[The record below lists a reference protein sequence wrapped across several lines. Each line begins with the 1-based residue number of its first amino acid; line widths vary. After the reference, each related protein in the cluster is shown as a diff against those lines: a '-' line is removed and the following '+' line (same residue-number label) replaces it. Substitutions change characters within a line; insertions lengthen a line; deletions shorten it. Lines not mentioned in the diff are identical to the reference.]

1 MTRATRSIGVI
12 PAERRRASHEVLSD
26 RAVEVASSRAEEIM
40 SDGEVRYLRDGAVA
54 TVIFDRPASRNAMTW
69 RMYEQLG
76 AACARMQQEA
86 GLRVAVFRGAGG
98 KAFIAGTDIGQFQAF
113 RTAEDGIAYE
123 AKMDGYIEAIEAL
136 PVPTLAVIQGF
147 AVGGGLAIAA
157 ACDLRIATPGSRF
170 GVPIARTLGNCL
182 SIANYARLVA
192 ALGTSR
198 AKRVLL
204 LAENISA
211 EEAQAGG
218 FLSEIV
224 QPSDIDR
231 RVGELT
237 ARLAQHAPLS
247 MRVSK
252 EALRRL
258 LHAGLPNAD
267 DLVRV
272 CYGSDDFR
280 AGVEAFVEK
289 REPQWTGK

>member
-1 MTRATRSIGVI
+1 
-12 PAERRRASHEVLSD
+12 
-26 RAVEVASSRAEEIM
+26 
-40 SDGEVRYLRDGAVA
+40 
-54 TVIFDRPASRNAMTW
+54 
-69 RMYEQLG
+69 MYEQLG
-76 AACARMQQEA
+76 EACARMQQEA

-98 KAFIAGTDIGQFQAF
+98 KAFIVGTDIGQFQSF
-113 RTAEDGIAYE
+113 RTGEDGLAYE
-123 AKMDGYIEAIEAL
+123 EKMEGHIGAIEAL
-136 PVPTLAVIQGF
+136 PIPTLAVIEGF
-147 AVGGGLAIAA
+147 AIGGGLAIAA
-157 ACDLRIATPGSRF
+157 ACDLRIATPGSRL

-192 ALGTSR
+192 ALGVSR

-218 FLSEIV
+218 FLSEV
-224 QPSDIDR
+224 VPPSDLDR
-231 RVGELT
+231 RVAELA
-237 ARLAQHAPLS
+237 ARLARHAPVT

-258 LHAGLPNAD
+258 LHAGLPGGD
-267 DLVRV
+267 DLVRA

-280 AGVEAFVEK
+280 IGVDAFVEK